1 MNTNI
6 DLPEEIEKKVSH
18 LATETGRSRNFYLQV
33 ILEFLEDLED
43 ASLAEK
49 RLNDLEA
56 GKSRTYSLE
65 EMEKEFGLADKI

>member
-6 DLPEEIEKKVSH
+6 DLPEEIEKKVSR
-18 LATETGRSRNFYLQV
+18 LVTETGRSRNFYLQA

-49 RLNDLEA
+49 RLNDLDA

-65 EMEKEFGLADKI
+65 EMEKEFGLADKV